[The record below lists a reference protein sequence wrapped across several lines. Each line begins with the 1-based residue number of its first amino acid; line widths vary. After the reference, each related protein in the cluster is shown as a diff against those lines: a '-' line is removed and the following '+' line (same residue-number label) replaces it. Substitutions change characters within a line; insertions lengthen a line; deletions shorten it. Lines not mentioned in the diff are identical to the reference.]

1 MQVPLNKYL
10 IFIALLHAFWGVS
23 NVLYAQSIP
32 LNKADSLFTIGRYAQ
47 AYKIYQKNFEN
58 DPIYNPNLLI
68 KLSFLAEKAK
78 EPAKNLYY
86 LSVLA
91 QKQPSVALLE
101 KMNQTALANNLEGYE
116 FNDFSY
122 FLIFYRRYGG
132 YIPILLLTLGVY
144 VVAVMLI
151 KKKND
156 ERIQKRHKWATIF
169 YLTALFGLLNIP
181 NNYTS
186 GVVRNEL
193 TFVRSFPSAAAP
205 VVQVIKRGHK
215 LTIIGTRDHWNRVIW
230 EGKVVFIKKSDL
242 WVI

>member
-1 MQVPLNKYL
+1 MQVSRNKYV
-10 IFIALLHAFWGVS
+10 IFIALLTGVWANS
-23 NVLYAQSIP
+23 TVLFAQKNR
-32 LNKADSLFTIGRYAQ
+32 LNEADSLFTIGKYAQ
-47 AYKIYQKNFEN
+47 AYKIYQKKSEN
-58 DPIYNPNLLI
+58 DQSYNPNLLI

-78 EPAKNLYY
+78 EPAESLYY
-86 LSVLA
+86 LSILA

-101 KMNQTALANNLEGYE
+101 KMNQMALVNNLEGYK

-151 KKKND
+151 KIRNG
-156 ERIQKRHKWATIF
+156 EQIQQRHKWATIF

-181 NNYTS
+181 NNYAT
-186 GVVRNEL
+186 GIVRNEL
-193 TFVRSFPSAAAP
+193 SFIRSFPSAAAP
-205 VVQVIKRGHK
+205 VVEVIKKGHK

-230 EGKVVFIKKSDL
+230 EGHIVFIKKSDL
-242 WVI
+242 WII

>member
-1 MQVPLNKYL
+1 MQVSLNKYL

-23 NVLYAQSIP
+23 SALYAQPIP

-47 AYKIYQKNFEN
+47 AYKIYQNFFEN
-58 DPIYNPNLLI
+58 DPTYNPNLLI

-151 KKKND
+151 KKKNG